1 MIPLHPAIRRFLVAL
16 QCARARYLV
25 RTGMSYEGAAEEAT
39 ALALAF
45 EGAITDGT
53 LIPMPTNVIC
63 REMAGRVL

>member
-1 MIPLHPAIRRFLVAL
+1 
-16 QCARARYLV
+16 
-25 RTGMSYEGAAEEAT
+25 MSYEGAAEEAT